1 MKNLRLKILLSKL
14 KAGKKEY
21 FDEFYNL
28 TISAVWYVVKKI
40 IPERFF
46 AEDIVQ
52 ESYIAFLNNL
62 QNVNGDPLPYLC
74 GIAKNRALDAIKK
87 DSKID
92 KSSPFEDLTLAI
104 TDKYEVDFPLL
115 EACKSKLDDEEYF
128 ILENTVIFGYT
139 RVAVAKMLNKPVPT
153 VNRKYNQILKK
164 VSILAKEV
172 YK

>member
-62 QNVNGDPLPYLC
+62 QNVNGDPLP
-74 GIAKNRALDAIKK
+74 
-87 DSKID
+87 
-92 KSSPFEDLTLAI
+92 
-104 TDKYEVDFPLL
+104 
-115 EACKSKLDDEEYF
+115 
-128 ILENTVIFGYT
+128 
-139 RVAVAKMLNKPVPT
+139 
-153 VNRKYNQILKK
+153 
-164 VSILAKEV
+164 
-172 YK
+172 